1 MTVVPPSTGRLE
13 DLLADFR
20 EEATILRANSQGAQA
35 ASIERVCDAVRACMA
50 SYLDWMSEQEARLWS
65 GWSVSRLRAHF
76 PGWDAQGLASWEGE
90 GRKARRRYRRQAVP
104 RRADTVGAFEAGKRS
119 A

>member
-1 MTVVPPSTGRLE
+1 MKPGRLE
-13 DLLADFR
+13 DLLADLR

-35 ASIERVCDAVRACMA
+35 ASMERCCDAVRDCMA

-65 GWSVSRLRAHF
+65 GWSVNRLRAHF
-76 PGWDAQGLASWEGE
+76 APWEAQGLAEWEGD
-90 GRKARRRYRRQAVP
+90 GRRARRRYRRQAVP
-104 RRADTVGAFEAGKRS
+104 RRADTLGAFEAGKQS

>member
-1 MTVVPPSTGRLE
+1 MTDAKRGRLE

-20 EEATILRANSQGAQA
+20 EEATVLKRNGVTQQA
-35 ASIERVCDAVRACMA
+35 VTLDRFCDAVALCMDA
-50 SYLDWMSEQEARLWS
+50 YLDWMSEDEARLWS
-65 GWSVSRLRAHF
+65 AWSIDKLRAHF
-76 PGWDAQGLASWEGE
+76 ANWEAQGLAEWEGE
-90 GRKARRRYRRQAVP
+90 GRKARRRYRRQVVP